1 MKNNVRKWGQQN
13 NTSKH
18 FYFIGIKILKLSQGM
33 KDKKY

>member
-18 FYFIGIKILKLSQGM
+18 FLLYWDKNTQIKPRNER
-33 KDKKY
+33 